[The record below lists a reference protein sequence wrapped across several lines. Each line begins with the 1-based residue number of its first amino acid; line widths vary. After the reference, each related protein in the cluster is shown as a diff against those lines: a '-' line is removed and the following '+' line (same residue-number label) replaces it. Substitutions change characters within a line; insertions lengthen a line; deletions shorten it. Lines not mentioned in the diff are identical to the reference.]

1 MREGAEFV
9 LSVPNIVSADKRVKV
24 IIGISPLPSF
34 PRYYEH
40 GNPFTGHR
48 REMTMREVDWM
59 MKNAGLSK
67 LDLFTANL
75 HPPLGGNASRLSW
88 LYRMLV
94 DKVSMPASLR
104 GTIFARYKKV

>member
-1 MREGAEFV
+1 MRGGEFV
-9 LSVPNIVSADKRVKV
+9 LSVPNIVSLNNRVKV
-24 IIGISPLPSF
+24 ILGRSPLPSF
-34 PRYYEH
+34 PRYYEQ

-48 REMTMREVDWM
+48 REMTMCEVDWM
-59 MKNAGLSK
+59 MKHTGLSK
-67 LDLFTANL
+67 LALFTANL

-88 LYRMLV
+88 LYRMLE